1 MYSMC
6 TCNIYLKQLIIT
18 IHLVYEKYEG
28 KWKEKKIEKKSEKKI
43 DLKLINYFLY
53 ITLYFFLTY
62 LNLLYKD

>member
-28 KWKEKKIEKKSEKKI
+28 KWKEKKIEKKSEKKKI
-43 DLKLINYFLY
+43 
-53 ITLYFFLTY
+53 
-62 LNLLYKD
+62 